1 MGSKTPTVP
10 NLHPATPAD
19 FPAIERIARATW
31 PGTFG
36 DILSPEQIEYML
48 AMMYSLEALREQTEQ
63 LGHRFLLL
71 REGETA
77 VGYTSYQLDYRP
89 GTTKIHKIYLLPQ
102 TQGKGYGRAL
112 IEAVVERARA
122 AGQQRLRLDVNYQN
136 PAVGFY
142 EYLGFRTIERIDT
155 HIGNG
160 YLMEDYVMEMGL

>member
-1 MGSKTPTVP
+1 MTLT
-10 NLHPATPAD
+10 PATPAD
-19 FPAIERIARATW
+19 LPTIERLARVIW
-31 PGTFG
+31 PPTFR

-48 AMMYSLEALREQTEQ
+48 EMMYSQAALREQVAER
-63 LGHRFLLL
+63 GHQFLLL

-77 VGYTSYQLDYRP
+77 IGYTSYQLDYLP

-112 IEAVVERARA
+112 IDAVTNRARA

-142 EYLGFRTIERIDT
+142 QHLGFDIIERVDT
-155 HIGNG
+155 KIGEG
-160 YLMEDYVMEMGL
+160 FLMEDYVLERKL